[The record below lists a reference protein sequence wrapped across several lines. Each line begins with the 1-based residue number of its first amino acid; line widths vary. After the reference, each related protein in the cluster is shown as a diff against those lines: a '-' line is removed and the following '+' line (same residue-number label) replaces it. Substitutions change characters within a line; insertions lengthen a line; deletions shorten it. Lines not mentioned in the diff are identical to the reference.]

1 MMTVN
6 CIKRRRGRMGASY
19 LRKEIKKYIRRR
31 WNEMR
36 PNVEWSSLS
45 GCDAALQASATLLQ
59 TCPVTLPFVLLWC
72 SCAMPDSGSVS
83 VDNLCSCLFFFSF
96 WKRTSATPTQHIKTR
111 KEKGFHASA
120 KYLTLR
126 HFSHFAMK
134 TFSGTGTR
142 AVRGWK
148 DIHQLA
154 STRSD
159 WAEIL
164 CGKEWSRACAR
175 ITTNYIF
182 NWGEKGDSA
191 HSLHLS
197 YIPVLYIPRILNC
210 VQTRTT
216 PACHHQHQ
224 HQQRRRDLCAN
235 HCHG

>member
-96 WKRTSATPTQHIKTR
+96 LKKNKRYPDTAHQNKKR
-111 KEKGFHASA
+111 KGISCVSEIPDFETFQSF
-120 KYLTLR
+120 R
-126 HFSHFAMK
+126 HENLLGH
-134 TFSGTGTR
+134 R
-142 AVRGWK
+142 N
-148 DIHQLA
+148 
-154 STRSD
+154 
-159 WAEIL
+159 
-164 CGKEWSRACAR
+164 ACSPRLERYPPAR
-175 ITTNYIF
+175 
-182 NWGEKGDSA
+182 K
-191 HSLHLS
+191 HSLRLSRDPMWKGMVPSLCTHYNKLHL
-197 YIPVLYIPRILNC
+197 
-210 VQTRTT
+210 
-216 PACHHQHQ
+216 
-224 HQQRRRDLCAN
+224 
-235 HCHG
+235 